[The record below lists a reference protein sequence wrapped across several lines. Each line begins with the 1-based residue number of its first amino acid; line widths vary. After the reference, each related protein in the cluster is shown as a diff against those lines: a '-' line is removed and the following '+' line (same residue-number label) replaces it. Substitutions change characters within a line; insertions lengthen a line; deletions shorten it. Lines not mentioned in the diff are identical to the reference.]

1 MALTDNEVKIVTLI
15 DQRFWETGGLIS
27 DDRISEELGIPKQTI
42 SKAWKKEDFRQAL
55 LARGVDLTPDSSK
68 GLLTP
73 TQAILANLLFNV
85 GDKRSV
91 REKCEAVGISSQQ
104 YTAWLRQPAFS
115 DYLRKRAE
123 SVFASTDYQAYQSL
137 SQLVAEKD
145 IQGIKLFFEMRGI
158 YNPKLQVEVNV
169 EQVVVKVV
177 EIVTRH
183 IDDPNVLMAIAS
195 EIEQLELGPTQTGMS
210 PDAAPVG
217 AFLSEGVRI

>member
-1 MALTDNEVKIVTLI
+1 MALTDTEIKILTLI
-15 DQRFWETGGLIS
+15 DQRFWETGGLID
-27 DDRISEELGIPKQTI
+27 DDRIVEELGVPKQTV
-42 SKAWKKEDFRQAL
+42 SKAWKKDEFRQAL

-73 TQAILANLLFNV
+73 TQALLANLLFNV

-91 REKCEAVGISSQQ
+91 REKCEAVGVSSQQ
-104 YTAWLRQPAFS
+104 YTAWLRQPGFA

-123 SVFASTDYQAYQSL
+123 SAFAATDFQAYQSL
-137 SQLVAEKD
+137 SQLVSEKD

-177 EIVTRH
+177 EIITRH
-183 IDDPNVLMAIAS
+183 VSDPNTLVAIAN
-195 EIEQLELGPTQTGMS
+195 EIEQLELGPGQSTAAAS
-210 PDAAPVG
+210 AAPVG
-217 AFLSEGVRI
+217 ELLSRF

>member
-1 MALTDNEVKIVTLI
+1 MALTDNEIKIVTLI
-15 DQRFWETGGLIS
+15 DQRFWETGGIIS
-27 DDRISEELGIPKQTI
+27 DDKIVEELNIPKHLVT
-42 SKAWKKEDFRQAL
+42 KAWKNTDFRQAL
-55 LARGVDLTPDSSK
+55 IARGVDLTPETSK

-104 YTAWLRQPAFS
+104 YTAWLRQPAFA
-115 DYLRKRAE
+115 DYLRRRAE
-123 SVFASTDYQAYQSL
+123 SAFSATDFQAYQSL

-177 EIVTRH
+177 EIITRH
-183 IDDPNVLMAIAS
+183 VSDPNVLTAIAS
-195 EIEQLELGPTQTGMS
+195 EIEQLEMGANSAVTAS
-210 PDAAPVG
+210 AAPVG
-217 AFLSEGVRI
+217 ELLGRL

>member
-1 MALTDNEVKIVTLI
+1 MALTDTEVKILTLI
-15 DQRFWETGGLIS
+15 DQRFWETGGLID
-27 DDRISEELGIPKQTI
+27 DDRIVEELNVSKQAVRN
-42 SKAWKKEDFRQAL
+42 AWKKDDFRQAL
-55 LARGVDLTPDSSK
+55 LARGVDLTPDASK

-91 REKCEAVGISSQQ
+91 REKCEAVGVSSQQ
-104 YTAWLRQPAFS
+104 YTAWLRQPGFA

-123 SVFASTDYQAYQSL
+123 SAFSATDFQAYQSL

-169 EQVVVKVV
+169 EQVVIKVV

-183 IDDPNVLMAIAS
+183 VSDPNVLMAIAQ
-195 EIEQLELGPTQTGMS
+195 EIEQLEMGSHS
-210 PDAAPVG
+210 PVAMGAPPVG
-217 AFLSEGVRI
+217 ELLGRL